1 MEKDGTLD
9 LSDLKTALDTI
20 GIKIPQWKVRQM
32 IDDTDKGKGPI
43 PSTARKN
50 GHLTFEQ
57 FEQLCAELRS
67 DDVALTFNKTLT
79 KRENIVTLSG
89 TEKSSAGTT
98 HSVRNEEQ
106 VAFSDWINR

>member
-1 MEKDGTLD
+1 
-9 LSDLKTALDTI
+9 
-20 GIKIPQWKVRQM
+20 M

-43 PSTARKN
+43 PPTARKN
-50 GHLTFEQ
+50 GHLTFEE
-57 FEQLCAELRS
+57 FEQLCTDLRAK
-67 DDVALTFNKTLT
+67 DIALTFKPAVT
-79 KRENIVTLSG
+79 KRENIVTLPG

>member
-1 MEKDGTLD
+1 
-9 LSDLKTALDTI
+9 
-20 GIKIPQWKVRQM
+20 M

-43 PSTARKN
+43 PTNARKQ

-57 FEQLCAELRS
+57 FEKLCADLRAE
-67 DDVALTFNKTLT
+67 DVALTFQKAVT